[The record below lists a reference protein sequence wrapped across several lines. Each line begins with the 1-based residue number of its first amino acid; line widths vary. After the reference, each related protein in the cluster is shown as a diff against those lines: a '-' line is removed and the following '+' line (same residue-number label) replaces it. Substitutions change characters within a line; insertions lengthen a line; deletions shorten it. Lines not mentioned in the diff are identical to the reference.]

1 VGFNATR
8 RYRGKKAVDLAIL
21 ISAIV
26 IVTVLVGWVLAAG
39 GR

>member
-1 VGFNATR
+1 MGFNATR
-8 RYRGKKAVDLAIL
+8 RYRGKKTVDLAIL

-26 IVTVLVGWVLAAG
+26 IVILLVGWVFAAG